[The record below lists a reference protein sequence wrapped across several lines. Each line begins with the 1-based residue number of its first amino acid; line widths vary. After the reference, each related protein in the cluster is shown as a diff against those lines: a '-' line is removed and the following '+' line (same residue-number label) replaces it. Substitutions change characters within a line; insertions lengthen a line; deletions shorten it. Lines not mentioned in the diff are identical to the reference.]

1 MKKYVNRKALIIM
14 LGAIIL
20 FLFLVNN
27 YSLLFVRNI
36 DEKMIDWLLN
46 NTNYFMIYVFE
57 VITILANWQM
67 IFLLSFVILGFAT
80 DKVLAVLTAVITG
93 FGYLINETLK
103 QTFVRP
109 RPIVMHLTHA
119 GGYSMP
125 SGHAMAAMV
134 FYGLILIFFATSVK
148 DKKYRY
154 LSYVLLIL
162 LIGLIGFSRVYL
174 RVHYVSDVLAGFAL
188 GLVILTIVYNL
199 KIGIFDNIKTY
210 IEGE

>member
-1 MKKYVNRKALIIM
+1 MKKYINRKALIIM